1 MKNMK
6 FRRLLDPIDRTSEIL
21 FGIIM
26 AVTIV
31 GTVSLA
37 STANEQA
44 RAATR
49 AALGCNLAWGLVD
62 AVMYLLRLVTA
73 RTRNR
78 VIASQIASADSEAGF
93 KLVSD
98 SLPDYVA
105 AISGPEEI
113 AGMRRRLLTLNVT
126 RLPLLH
132 AEDFAAA
139 TAIFLLVVIATFPV
153 ALPFLVTQ
161 NTQVALASSRGIAVA
176 MLFALGATLGRYAG
190 VGKPAFTGALMA
202 ILGVVLIVIVMALG
216 G

>member
-1 MKNMK
+1 MMNMK
-6 FRRLLDPIDRTSEIL
+6 VRRLLDPIDRTSEIL

-37 STANEQA
+37 SPEGQQA

-62 AVMYLLRLVTA
+62 AVMYLLRIVTE
-73 RTRNR
+73 RTHNR
-78 VIASQIASADSEAGF
+78 VVASHIALADSETGF
-93 KLVSD
+93 NLVRD
-98 SLPDYVA
+98 SLPGYVA

-113 AGMRRRLLTLNVT
+113 AGMRHRLLALDLT
-126 RLPLLH
+126 RYPLLH

-139 TAIFLLVVIATFPV
+139 VGIFLLVVIATFPV

-161 NTQVALASSRGIAVA
+161 NIHVALTSSRCVAVA
-176 MLFALGATLGRYAG
+176 MLFAVGATLGRYAG
-190 VGKPAFTGALMA
+190 VGRPAFTGALMA
-202 ILGVVLIVIVMALG
+202 ILGVVLIMIVMALG